1 MSSTRVWSRTPL
13 FWITLTLLCL
23 SGLLFAYH
31 FFPKAFAILNIRIT
45 MNREQALEKAAALDR
60 IHQWGPENY
69 QAAVAF
75 KTDDETKNFIELEG
89 GGTQRLNEIIKEK
102 WYTPYYWIVRH
113 FKEFDAHETEI
124 LFTPEGTFYGMS
136 EKLPE
141 DAPGSALAPQQALA
155 IARENALNWQID
167 LSSYTFAQSSQE
179 MRPNGRIDHQFVY
192 DRIGHSVNGAPFQL
206 HLGVSGDRL
215 TEIKYQIKV
224 PESFKR
230 RYEHMRSANN
240 IIAFGALFLICI
252 LYLGIGCLAGLAFLL
267 ARHSLLWRPALA
279 AGFLV
284 ALLQSFNTLNE
295 LPLAWIEYE
304 TALSKTSFFVH
315 LFISLFASLL
325 IYTGLLTLVFAIAE
339 GLTRYAFGYHLKLW
353 SMWKN
358 ENASSIQVLGRTLGG
373 YLIIGVD
380 IAYVTAAYAF
390 TTRYLGWWTPAE
402 MLFNPNILA
411 TYFPWFSALSQAFM
425 AGFMEECL
433 FRAIPLAGAALL
445 GSYFRRR
452 NLFIA
457 LGFIIQVLIFGAGHA
472 NYPQQP
478 AYARVVEL
486 IFSSSLFGG
495 IYLIY
500 GLLPSILSH
509 VIFDVFWMALP
520 LFISTGPGTLINKA
534 LVIIIS
540 SIPLIIVLYARF
552 KNGTFTQAPAT
563 AYNKSLQPEPKQKD
577 DEFFIPEEEP
587 LRGISG
593 KEIRFLALF
602 GIIAMVGWLF
612 LTPFK
617 QQNFPLETRKAE
629 ALNSASSMLTE
640 RGFSL
645 SNPPWQSL
653 INTHG
658 DTDEH
663 DRFVIQ
669 KNGKDVYM
677 NLLGSYI
684 TPASWRLR
692 FAQFEGDIAERS
704 EEFGIL
710 VEGSGKIREFDH
722 VLPEARPGA
731 SLSESSARKKAHEII
746 RNEFNLDPAKLNEIS
761 AVSKKHPTR
770 VDWIFTFKDPHVLL
784 NDGEARVKISLAGDE
799 FSNAERFIFIPE
811 QWQRAEKQYTT
822 VIRIIGMICS
832 LFALICLGFF
842 MILLVRNW
850 RRLAFSSTIF
860 FVFSVLLALKA
871 LVQSI
876 NIWPLITA
884 CFQTSEPYL
893 HQAIRSGGWLMLQ
906 IISQGL
912 YYGAG
917 AALATTRTLNKHTQK
932 SITIFIG
939 VCCGLILSAMGSL
952 ALALAPTFKPL
963 WADYT
968 HAASLIPSI
977 GFALTMFTG
986 YVSATIIFLL
996 ITRFADLVTAQ
1007 WKQRSLAGLILI
1019 VLLIFC
1025 INGLSIESI
1034 GTWLLP
1040 SLLVG
1045 GATAALYYVIIRHIR
1060 NSIPIITGTITILA
1074 IAQQAA
1080 FHAYPGVLLG
1090 AALAILLIGML
1101 AYWWEEN
1108 L

>member
-1 MSSTRVWSRTPL
+1 MSSIRVWSRTPL
-13 FWITLTLLCL
+13 FWIALSSICF
-23 SGLLFAYH
+23 SGLFFTYN

-45 MNREQALEKAAALDR
+45 MNREQALEKAAALGH

-69 QAAVAF
+69 QAAAAF
-75 KTDDETKNFIELEG
+75 RTDEETKNFIELEG

-102 WYTPYYWIVRH
+102 WYSPYYWIVRH

-124 LFTPEGTFYGMS
+124 LFTPEGTFYGVS

-141 DAPGSALAPQQALA
+141 DAPGAALTPQQALA

-179 MRPNGRIDHQFVY
+179 IRPSGRIDHEFVY
-192 DRIGHSVNGAPFQL
+192 DRTGHSVNGAPFQL
-206 HLGVSGDRL
+206 HLGMSGDRL
-215 TEIKYQIKV
+215 TEIKYEIKV

-267 ARHSLLWRPALA
+267 ARHSLLWKPALV

-284 ALLQSFNTLNE
+284 ALLQSLNTLNE
-295 LPLAWIEYE
+295 LPLAWMEYE
-304 TALSKTSFFVH
+304 TALSKTSFFIH
-315 LFISLFASLL
+315 LFTALFASLL
-325 IYTGLLTLVFAIAE
+325 VYTGALTLVFSIAE
-339 GLTRYAFGYHLKLW
+339 GLTRYAFGNHLKLW
-353 SMWKN
+353 SIWRT
-358 ENASSIQVLGRTLGG
+358 ENASSLQVLGRTLGG
-373 YLIIGVD
+373 YLIIGAD

-390 TTRYLGWWTPAE
+390 TTRFLGWWTPAE
-402 MLFNPNILA
+402 TLFNPNILA
-411 TYFPWFSALSQAFM
+411 TYFPWFSALSQSLM

-452 NLFIA
+452 NLFIS

-509 VIFDVFWMALP
+509 VIFDVFWMGLP
-520 LFISTGPGTLINKA
+520 LFISTGAGTFINKA
-534 LVIIIS
+534 LVVLIS
-540 SIPLIIVLYARF
+540 SIPLLIVLYARL
-552 KNGTFTQAPAT
+552 KNGAFTQAPVT

-577 DEFFIPEEEP
+577 DEFFIPEDELP
-587 LRGISG
+587 RGISG
-593 KEIRFLALF
+593 KEIRLLAAS
-602 GIIAMVGWLF
+602 GVIAAFGWLF
-612 LTPFK
+612 FTPFK
-617 QQNFPLETRKAE
+617 QQNLPLHVGKTE
-629 ALNSASSMLTE
+629 ALSTASAMLTH

-645 SNPPWQSL
+645 SNPPWQTL

-658 DTDEH
+658 ETDEH

-669 KNGKDVYM
+669 KNGKEVYT

-684 TPASWRLR
+684 TPASWKLR

-710 VEGSGKIREFDH
+710 LEGSGKIREVDH
-722 VLPEARPGA
+722 ALPEARPGA
-731 SLSESSARKKAHEII
+731 SLSEAVARKKAHEII
-746 RNEFNLDPAKLNEIS
+746 RNEFNLDPSGLQEIS
-761 AVSKKHPTR
+761 AVSKKRPER
-770 VDWIFTFKDPHVLL
+770 IDWVFTFKDPHVSL
-784 NDGEARVKISLAGDE
+784 NEGEARIKISLAGDQ

-811 QWQRAEKQYTT
+811 QWTRAEKQSTT
-822 VIRIIGMICS
+822 IIRIIGMICS
-832 LFALICLGFF
+832 LLALIGLSFF
-842 MILLVRNW
+842 MILLLKNW
-850 RRLAFSSTIF
+850 RRFAFSPTIF
-860 FVFSVLLALKA
+860 FIFAALLALKA
-871 LVQSI
+871 LIQSI
-876 NIWPLITA
+876 NIWPLIIA
-884 CFQTSEPYL
+884 CFQTSEPYS
-893 HQAIRSGGWLMLQ
+893 HQAIKSVGWLMLQ

-917 AALATTRTLNKHTQK
+917 AALATTKMHNKHVQK
-932 SITIFIG
+932 SITIFTGI
-939 VCCGLILSAMGSL
+939 CCGLILSAMGSL
-952 ALALAPTFKPL
+952 SFALAPIFKPL

-968 HAASLIPSI
+968 HAASLIPSV

-986 YVSATIIFLL
+986 YVSATIVFLL

-1007 WKQRSLAGLILI
+1007 WKQRSLAGFFLII
-1019 VLLIFC
+1019 LLVFC

-1040 SLLVG
+1040 SLMVG
-1045 GATAALYYVIIRHIR
+1045 GATAVLYYLIVRHIR
-1060 NSIPIITGTITILA
+1060 SSIPVITATITILA

-1080 FHAYPGVLLG
+1080 FHAYPGVFLG
-1090 AALAILLIGML
+1090 SVLGIVLIGML
-1101 AYWWEEN
+1101 AYWWEEK